1 MVREEEGAE
10 LAFNTWGIFAWTSLA
25 RLEMPK
31 LTGVTALAQ
40 NYLSLS
46 LNALYQ
52 MNQITFF
59 YSKFLFQLAVIH
71 WKEWPP
77 LEVFQGR

>member
-59 YSKFLFQLAVIH
+59 LFQIFI
-71 WKEWPP
+71 PTCSDT
-77 LEVFQGR
+77 LEGMATS

>member
-31 LTGVTALAQ
+31 LTGVTALVQ
-40 NYLSLS
+40 NYLFLS

-52 MNQITFF
+52 MNQITFFF

-71 WKEWPP
+71 WKE
-77 LEVFQGR
+77 